1 MSLATTVAYALHS
14 VFAGAWTG
22 AVVFTTWRLLPL
34 AADSELSP
42 TVLER
47 VGSGLS
53 AFARTSAVVMPV
65 TGLWMAWTQYNQL
78 DGLLVPP
85 RGHTV
90 LTMVV
95 LWVAM
100 TGLTEV
106 GASRIRDAADQGKV
120 RTAAVDAGTVLKTAS
135 VVGVVLLL
143 LGGYLSGPGV

>member
-1 MSLATTVAYALHS
+1 MSLLTTVAYVFHA
-14 VFAGAWTG
+14 VFAGAWVG
-22 AVVFTTWRLLPL
+22 ALVFTTWKLLPL
-34 AADSELSP
+34 ARNSDLGTA
-42 TVLER
+42 VLTSAA
-47 VGSGLS
+47 SGLTTFS
-53 AFARTSAVVMPV
+53 RTSALVLPA

-106 GASRIRDAADQGKV
+106 GASRIREAADQGKV
-120 RTAAVDAGTVLKTAS
+120 RTAAVDAGTVLKAAS
-135 VVGVVLLL
+135 VVGVLLL
-143 LGGYLSGPGV
+143 VLGGYLSGPGL